1 MKKELIKKVIKLK
14 DKGLTIGEIA
24 DELNVSMDTALY
36 LVLNAE
42 KLLKEEETKEPTEKR
57 KRLDIFV
64 EWHNIGNS
72 SKRLKHI
79 ASIMCDILKN
89 VEFDTVVG
97 IATSGIPLA
106 TMISDE
112 MDKEL
117 SIYIPK
123 KHVHDE
129 GKKITGIISHNFSN
143 IEHKNIVIIDDVM
156 TTGSTIKEAIK
167 YLREIANPKMV
178 VVMIDKSGIDEI
190 EGIPVVPLF
199 RVGIVEIEDRE

>member
-1 MKKELIKKVIKLK
+1 MKKKLIKKVIKLK

-42 KLLKEEETKEPTEKR
+42 KLLSEEEAKETPEKR
-57 KRLDIFV
+57 KKLDIFV
-64 EWHNIGNS
+64 EWNTVGDS

-79 ASIMCDILKN
+79 TSIMCDILKD
-89 VEFDTVVG
+89 VEFDVVIG

-112 MDKEL
+112 MDKKL

-129 GKKITGIISHNFSN
+129 GKKITGIISQNFSS

-178 VVMIDKSGIDEI
+178 VVMIDKSGITEI
-190 EGIPVVPLF
+190 EGIPVVSLF